1 MLCSMY
7 RLPYRCYF
15 IWNAGVYRV
24 ELTGVCRCRQDIWW
38 KTGKKA
44 RVTGVGTQLPPALGN
59 GANTFRAGKL
69 TKKVSLKVLVGF
81 ENIVAAI
88 LSLLVLLL
96 QNSPGWMNEE
106 LRSKSVCLCTWQ
118 VELGCVFESSQGS
131 VCWNIVWSTSSASLL
146 NDMKKLFIIPK
157 FLAIESSRQV

>member
-1 MLCSMY
+1 MY

-24 ELTGVCRCRQDIWW
+24 ELTGVCRCRQNIRW
-38 KTGKKA
+38 KTGEKA
-44 RVTGVGTQLPPALGN
+44 RVTNIGTQLPTALGN

-81 ENIVAAI
+81 ENIVATV
-88 LSLLVLLL
+88 LSLLFLILWNNL
-96 QNSPGWMNEE
+96 EWMNEDWDQ
-106 LRSKSVCLCTWQ
+106 SQSVHTWE